1 MYMYMYMYM
10 YICNVCNLKWA
21 YQLGKSYQVLPWF
34 SRWLVEFVSK
44 LRRQQLLEFFNS
56 TESETSKSWPPKN
69 TSGILP
75 GECSQQADDFKRCAC
90 KLQAYHCESFP
101 ASFRIYSY
109 IPEPQICLKNS
120 QGPGMF
126 HQQTNEMLRGV
137 FPSNFFGTSFPTN
150 LGDPPLC
157 LQGPWCCLEAL
168 SLSSCCH
175 LPDQKINGQKNK
187 SLLWICP
194 IFFCFHTK
202 KKARKPHWPNKTLM
216 WLMLLISEVDM
227 ARFSTTPATIAMKMN
242 ETNTSAPCH
251 WIHSC
256 GPTYIFLT
264 CTSECSW
271 FHLTIFVN
279 PYRHIGAQLAIH
291 WDASRLLSKSWRK
304 LGKCPAT
311 FHNQLSVNHLLP
323 VKSSSSGILSPWS

>member
-1 MYMYMYMYM
+1 MYMYM
-10 YICNVCNLKWA
+10 CNVCNLKWA

-56 TESETSKSWPPKN
+56 TESETSKSWPPKK

-109 IPEPQICLKNS
+109 IPKPQICLKNS

-194 IFFCFHTK
+194 NFFVSTQKKSKETPPDQTKPWCDWCFWFQKWT
-202 KKARKPHWPNKTLM
+202 
-216 WLMLLISEVDM
+216 WLDSQKLRQQLQWKWMKQILQLLV
-227 ARFSTTPATIAMKMN
+227 T
-242 ETNTSAPCH
+242 H